1 MVYSRYADDIAI
13 SFPHFSTMEVLK
25 EKMEKYLQE
34 LEEKEQEETTL
45 SERIQN
51 VMAKFSQETF
61 TVTDKFELTY
71 LQEKLKEM
79 KDKIKNLSLSEG
91 EQFAHIG
98 ILNGYKQKLKY
109 SKWRIWDIEDA
120 LFEIIGWE
128 WWTINTKKLHT
139 WTPQSNTDREL
150 NGMTFD
156 HTGKRGID
164 KKKKSRYLRI
174 FRDLHKFSIE
184 ELRQGSQF
192 YRKKFKAG
200 YRDEICISTITS
212 VMDGIYNHIRG
223 VYGKDNIPRDL
234 TDAYKK
240 AKAKWQDYP
249 AREIAYKERKK
260 QEEEKDKIENDGDNN
275 SETTFRNEPG
285 DYFPF

>member
-109 SKWRIWDIEDA
+109 SKWRI
-120 LFEIIGWE
+120 
-128 WWTINTKKLHT
+128 
-139 WTPQSNTDREL
+139 
-150 NGMTFD
+150 
-156 HTGKRGID
+156 
-164 KKKKSRYLRI
+164 
-174 FRDLHKFSIE
+174 
-184 ELRQGSQF
+184 
-192 YRKKFKAG
+192 
-200 YRDEICISTITS
+200 
-212 VMDGIYNHIRG
+212 
-223 VYGKDNIPRDL
+223 
-234 TDAYKK
+234 
-240 AKAKWQDYP
+240 
-249 AREIAYKERKK
+249 
-260 QEEEKDKIENDGDNN
+260 
-275 SETTFRNEPG
+275 
-285 DYFPF
+285 